1 MVSNM
6 DDIELTGKSKDMI
19 SENISYL
26 QKIFPEVFTEEKID
40 FEKLKIL
47 LGENIDDS
55 NEKYSFTWSGKAQA
69 IKISQKQSAGTLRP
83 CRQESKNW
91 DTTQNLYI
99 EGDNLE
105 VLKLLQKGYCNRIK
119 VIYIDPP
126 FNTGKD
132 FIYPDNLENYFRISS
147 QLNKSE
153 GEKNIAGVKPITNP
167 KNSTR
172 FHSNWL
178 NMMYPRLKLAKNL
191 LTEDGLIFISINDNE
206 YDNLKKICDEIFG
219 EENFIENYIWEHTFR
234 PYASSKINRKNS
246 EYVLCYAK
254 SKKNIKKLIGEKFV
268 SEGLFS
274 LTDNS
279 VKKNS
284 LHFSSNVVK
293 TFLDDGIYQKGDKG
307 ICYLEDDVEVK
318 DNTVINEFSLSGS
331 FIWNQD
337 YLDEQIK
344 NNTEIIIPNESFVPY
359 TTSQTLS
366 QSPKKIIPR
375 DKVGDIF
382 KANAEIEALFGSKVF
397 DYPKPS
403 SLIKYLISYL
413 DDKNFIVLDFFSG
426 SATVA
431 DAVFKLNFEDN
442 GERNFILVQIP
453 EQTHEDSNAFKLGY
467 ENICEIG
474 KERIYRAG
482 NKIVEESGNKDL
494 DIGFKVFKLDS
505 SNLKKW
511 DSDYDGS
518 CESLTTDI
526 LKEDRSNEDLIY
538 EIMLKCGVDL
548 TLPVEKRGN
557 VYSVGSEALVM
568 CLEKNVTKEITDEI
582 LKFTKNHSSSRVV
595 FRDDGFNGDNDK
607 THIKEILKRNNI
619 SCFITI

>member
-1 MVSNM
+1 MVSNV
-6 DDIELTGKSKDMI
+6 DDIELSGKSKDMI

-47 LGENIDDS
+47 LGGNTDDS
-55 NEKYSFTWSGKAQA
+55 NEKYSFTWSGKTQA

-132 FIYPDNLENYFRISS
+132 FIYPDNLENYFRISG

-153 GEKNIAGVKPITNP
+153 KEKNISGVKVITNP
-167 KNSTR
+167 KISAR

-178 NMMYPRLKLAKNL
+178 NMMYPRLKLARNL

-219 EENFIENYIWEHTFR
+219 EKNFIENYIWEHTFR
-234 PYASSKINRKNS
+234 PYTSKINRKNA

-254 SKKNIKKLIGEKFV
+254 FKKNIKKLIGEKFV

-284 LHFSSNVVK
+284 LRFSSSVVK

-318 DNTVINEFSLSGS
+318 DNIVINEFSLSGS

-344 NNTEIIIPNESFVPY
+344 NNTEIIITNESFVPY
-359 TTSQTLS
+359 TTSQTVI
-366 QSPKKIIPR
+366 QSPKKIIPQ
-375 DKVGDIF
+375 DKVGDIS
-382 KANAEIEALFGSKVF
+382 KANAEIEELFESKVF

-403 SLIKYLISYL
+403 SLIKYLMSYL
-413 DDKNFIVLDFFSG
+413 DDKKFIVLDFFSG
-426 SATVA
+426 CATVA

-442 GERNFILVQIP
+442 GNRKFILVQIP
-453 EQTHEDSNAFKLGY
+453 EQTNEDSNAFKLGY

-474 KERIYRAG
+474 KERICRAG
-482 NKIVEESGNKDL
+482 DKIVEESGNKDL

-511 DSDYDGS
+511 DPDYDGS

-526 LKEDRSNEDLIY
+526 LKEGRSDEDLIY
-538 EIMLKCGVDL
+538 EIMLKYGVDL
-548 TLPVEKRGN
+548 TIPIEKHN
-557 VYSVGSEALVM
+557 NIYSIGFGTLVI
-568 CLEKNVTKEITDEI
+568 CLDDNITKEIANDIIDLTKDSSTSRIVFKDSSFKSDE
-582 LKFTKNHSSSRVV
+582 
-595 FRDDGFNGDNDK
+595 DK
-607 THIKEILKRNNI
+607 TNIKEILNYI
-619 SCFITI
+619 DEFITI

>member
-1 MVSNM
+1 
-6 DDIELTGKSKDMI
+6 
-19 SENISYL
+19 
-26 QKIFPEVFTEEKID
+26 
-40 FEKLKIL
+40 
-47 LGENIDDS
+47 
-55 NEKYSFTWSGKAQA
+55 
-69 IKISQKQSAGTLRP
+69 
-83 CRQESKNW
+83 
-91 DTTQNLYI
+91 
-99 EGDNLE
+99 
-105 VLKLLQKGYCNRIK
+105 
-119 VIYIDPP
+119 
-126 FNTGKD
+126 
-132 FIYPDNLENYFRISS
+132 
-147 QLNKSE
+147 
-153 GEKNIAGVKPITNP
+153 
-167 KNSTR
+167 
-172 FHSNWL
+172 
-178 NMMYPRLKLAKNL
+178 MMYPRLKLAKNL

-284 LHFSSNVVK
+284 LCFSSNVVK

-359 TTSQTLS
+359 TTSQTVS

-453 EQTHEDSNAFKLGY
+453 EQTNEDSNAFKLGY

-482 NKIVEESGNKDL
+482 NKVVEESGNKDL
-494 DIGFKVFKLDS
+494 DIGFKVLKLDS

-538 EIMLKCGVDL
+538 EIMLKCGVEL